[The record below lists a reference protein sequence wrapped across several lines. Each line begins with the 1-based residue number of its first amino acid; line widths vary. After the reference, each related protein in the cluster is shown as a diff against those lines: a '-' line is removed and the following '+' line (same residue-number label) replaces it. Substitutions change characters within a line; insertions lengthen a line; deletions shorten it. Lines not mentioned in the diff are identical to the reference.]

1 MTGKEDILDRQPFID
16 KIISILEILSE
27 EKRGTSFAI
36 DGDWGSGKTF
46 VLEQLEKQL
55 EPVQSEETA
64 DDKYFL
70 FHYNCWQY
78 DYYDEPAVAIISAML
93 EKADSM
99 CSPKAGKILAA
110 SWTMV
115 KDKLAGIGNE
125 FIKNKIGIDV
135 VETISNFQEALDEQK
150 LDNSSFD
157 KWFSF
162 KKTIDTTR
170 KTICDIASEK
180 TVVIIVDELDRCLP
194 DYSIKV
200 LERLHHIF
208 DGIDNVVLIFAIDAR
223 QLQHTII
230 NIFGNKDYRSIERYL
245 SKFINFELRLDYG
258 NTQDNV
264 WEKYQDYFGL
274 FSNKHFPDDEYN
286 VREIVFKLLKYS
298 KIDIRNQ
305 EKIIERTKTIHKLAC
320 SENDADYSILLFEL
334 LVSIISYAIPY
345 TSTDT
350 TLTNLTEINHV
361 THSDLESSLNKN
373 LFGLLKEL
381 ENDTKGNKHLEGNI
395 IHGSIECKRTI
406 NLTYYYLYSLFSK
419 ETKYAGDRIKNSA
432 EGLKICQKFIEITE
446 LLT

>member
-46 VLEQLEKQL
+46 VLEQLEEQL

-99 CSPKAGKILAA
+99 CSPKAGKILTA

-115 KDKLAGIGNE
+115 KDKLVGIGNE
-125 FIKNKIGIDV
+125 FIKNRIGIDV
-135 VETISNFQEALDEQK
+135 VETINNFQEALDEQK

-162 KKTIDTTR
+162 KKTIDNTR

-180 TVVIIVDELDRCLP
+180 TVIIIVDELDRCLP
-194 DYSIKV
+194 GYSIKV

-208 DGIDNVVLIFAIDAR
+208 DGIDNVVLIFAIDAK
-223 QLQHTII
+223 QLQHTVKS
-230 NIFGNKDYRSIERYL
+230 IFGNEDDRSVHRYL
-245 SKFINFELRLDYG
+245 RKFINFELKLDYG
-258 NTQDNV
+258 STQDNV
-264 WEKYQDYFGL
+264 WEKYQYYFKL
-274 FSNKHFPDDEYN
+274 FSDKHFPDDAYN
-286 VREIVFKLLKYS
+286 VKKIVLKLFKYS

-305 EKIIERTKTIHKLAC
+305 EKIIERTRTIHKLVC
-320 SENDADYSILLFEL
+320 PENNADYSILLFEL
-334 LVSIISYAIPY
+334 LVSIFSYVAP
-345 TSTDT
+345 STE
-350 TLTNLTEINHV
+350 LKALPKINDATYV
-361 THSDLESSLNKN
+361 DLENN
-373 LFGLLKEL
+373 LGKEL
-381 ENDTKGNKHLEGNI
+381 FDLLNELANSIPLAQNSENNI
-395 IHGSIECKRTI
+395 NYYKNIPTL
-406 NLTYYYLYSLFSK
+406 NNTYFYLYSLFTE
-419 ETKYAGDRIKNSA
+419 ETKCNAYSEYDDEI
-432 EGLKICQKFIEITE
+432 KICQKFIEITQ

>member
-16 KIISILEILSE
+16 KVISILEILSK
-27 EKRGTSFAI
+27 EKRGISFAI

-55 EPVQSEETA
+55 ELVQSEETA
-64 DDKYFL
+64 DDRYFL

-78 DYYDEPAVAIISAML
+78 DYYDEPSVAIISAML

-99 CSPKAGKILAA
+99 CSPKAGKILTA

-135 VETISNFQEALDEQK
+135 VETINNFQKALDEQK

-162 KKTIDTTR
+162 KKTIDNTR

-194 DYSIKV
+194 GYSIKV

-208 DGIDNVVLIFAIDAR
+208 DGIDNVVLIFAIDAK
-223 QLQHTII
+223 QLQHTVKS
-230 NIFGNKDYRSIERYL
+230 IFGNEDDRSVDRYL
-245 SKFINFELRLDYG
+245 KKFINFELKLDYG
-258 NTQDNV
+258 STQDNV
-264 WEKYQDYFGL
+264 WEKYHHYFGL
-274 FSNKHFPDDEYN
+274 FSNNHFPDDEYN
-286 VREIVFKLLKYS
+286 VREIVLKLFKYS

-305 EKIIERTKTIHKLAC
+305 EKIIERIRTIHKLVC
-320 SENDADYSILLFEL
+320 PENNADCSILLFEL
-334 LVSIISYAIPY
+334 LVSIFLYKSPNIELKILP
-345 TSTDT
+345 
-350 TLTNLTEINHV
+350 EINRV
-361 THSDLESSLNKN
+361 TYSGVDNSLGKE
-373 LFGLLKEL
+373 LFNLLKEL
-381 ENDTKGNKHLEGNI
+381 ENDTTGNKHLEGNI
-395 IHGSIECKRTI
+395 THGSIECKRTI
-406 NLTYYYLYSLFSK
+406 NLTYYYLYTLFSK
-419 ETKYAGDRIKNSA
+419 ETKYAGNRIRNSA
-432 EGLKICQKFIEITE
+432 EELKVCQKFIEIAQ

>member
-16 KIISILEILSE
+16 KVISILEILSE
-27 EKRGTSFAI
+27 EKRGASFAI

-64 DDKYFL
+64 DDSYFL

-135 VETISNFQEALDEQK
+135 VETTSNFQKALDEQK

-162 KKTIDTTR
+162 KKTIDNTR

-194 DYSIKV
+194 HYSIKV

-208 DGIDNVVLIFAIDAR
+208 DGIDNVVLIFAIDAK
-223 QLQHTII
+223 QLHHTVKS
-230 NIFGNKDYRSIERYL
+230 IFGNEDDRSVDRYL
-245 SKFINFELRLDYG
+245 RKFINFELKLDYG
-258 NTQDNV
+258 STQDNI

-274 FSNKHFPDDEYN
+274 FSNKHFSDDGYN
-286 VREIVFKLLKYS
+286 VKEIVLKLFKYS

-305 EKIIERTKTIHKLAC
+305 EKIIERARTIHKLAC

-334 LVSIISYAIPY
+334 LVSIFSYITPG
-345 TSTDT
+345 TE
-350 TLTNLTEINHV
+350 LRVLPEINRATYGGLDNRLGHE
-361 THSDLESSLNKN
+361 LLN
-373 LFGLLKEL
+373 LLKEL
-381 ENDTKGNKHLEGNI
+381 ENDTKGNKYLEGNI
-395 IHGSIECKRTI
+395 TYGNIECERTI

-419 ETKYAGDRIKNSA
+419 DTKYGGNRIENSA
-432 EGLKICQKFIEITE
+432 EELNICQRFIEIAQ
-446 LLT
+446 LLI

>member
-16 KIISILEILSE
+16 KVISILEILSK
-27 EKRGTSFAI
+27 EKKGISFAI

-55 EPVQSEETA
+55 ELVQSEETA
-64 DDKYFL
+64 DDRYFL

-78 DYYDEPAVAIISAML
+78 DYYDEPSVAIISAML

-99 CSPKAGKILAA
+99 CSPKAGKILTA

-135 VETISNFQEALDEQK
+135 VETISNFQKALDEQK

-162 KKTIDTTR
+162 KKTIDNTR

-194 DYSIKV
+194 GYSIKV

-208 DGIDNVVLIFAIDAR
+208 DGIDNVVLIFAIDAK
-223 QLQHTII
+223 QLQHTVKS
-230 NIFGNKDYRSIERYL
+230 IFGNEDNRSVDRYL
-245 SKFINFELRLDYG
+245 KKFINFELKLDYG
-258 NTQDNV
+258 STQDNV
-264 WEKYQDYFGL
+264 WEKYHHYFGL
-274 FSNKHFPDDEYN
+274 FSNNHFPDDEYN
-286 VREIVFKLLKYS
+286 VREIVLKLFKYS

-305 EKIIERTKTIHKLAC
+305 EKIIERIRTIHKLVC
-320 SENDADYSILLFEL
+320 PENNADCSILLFEL
-334 LVSIISYAIPY
+334 LVSIFLYKSPNIELKILP
-345 TSTDT
+345 
-350 TLTNLTEINHV
+350 EINRV
-361 THSDLESSLNKN
+361 TYSGVDNSLGKE
-373 LFGLLKEL
+373 LFNLLKEL
-381 ENDTKGNKHLEGNI
+381 ENDITGNKHLEGNI
-395 IHGSIECKRTI
+395 THGSIECKRTI
-406 NLTYYYLYSLFSK
+406 NLTYYYLYTLFSK
-419 ETKYAGDRIKNSA
+419 ETKYAGNRIRNSA
-432 EGLKICQKFIEITE
+432 EELKVCQKFIEIAQ

>member
-1 MTGKEDILDRQPFID
+1 MTVKEDILDRQPFID
-16 KIISILEILSE
+16 KIISILKILSE

-55 EPVQSEETA
+55 EPVQNEETA
-64 DDKYFL
+64 DDRYFL

-93 EKADSM
+93 EKADAM
-99 CSPKAGKILAA
+99 CSSKAGKIIAA
-110 SWTMV
+110 SWMDV
-115 KDKLAGIGNE
+115 KNKLAGIGNE

-162 KKTIDTTR
+162 KKTIDNTR

-208 DGIDNVVLIFAIDAR
+208 DGIDNVVLIFAIDAK
-223 QLQHTII
+223 QLQHTVKS
-230 NIFGNKDYRSIERYL
+230 IFGNEDDRSVDRYL
-245 SKFINFELRLDYG
+245 KKFINFELKLDYG
-258 NTQDNV
+258 STQDNV
-264 WEKYQDYFGL
+264 WEKYHHYFGL

-286 VREIVFKLLKYS
+286 VREIVLRLFKYS

-305 EKIIERTKTIHKLAC
+305 EKIIEKTRTVHKLAC
-320 SENDADYSILLFEL
+320 PENDADYSILLFEL
-334 LVSIISYAIPY
+334 LISIFSYAAPGTELKILP
-345 TSTDT
+345 
-350 TLTNLTEINHV
+350 EINRV
-361 THSDLESSLNKN
+361 TYNGLDNKLGYE
-373 LFGLLKEL
+373 LFNLLKEL
-381 ENDTKGNKHLEGNI
+381 ENDTTGNKHLEGNI
-395 IHGSIECKRTI
+395 THGSIECKRTI
-406 NLTYYYLYSLFSK
+406 NLTYHYLYSLLSK
-419 ETKYAGDRIKNSA
+419 ETKYGGDRIENSA
-432 EGLKICQKFIEITE
+432 NELNICQRFIEINQ